1 MDEMLRDHAAM
12 VHPSE
17 ANTQHSG
24 QSLQAR
30 VSDLESEVTK
40 LREQLGKAKSI
51 NDTMW
56 ETVVQKVVAESTA
69 GSGDAMDVEGGFI
82 GVGGQKRART
92 RK

>member
-1 MDEMLRDHAAM
+1 MDEMLRDHAVM

-17 ANTQHSG
+17 PGTQHPG

-40 LREQLGKAKSI
+40 LKEQLGKAKSI

-56 ETVVQKVVAESTA
+56 ETVVQKVVVGSTA
-69 GSGDAMDVEGGFI
+69 SPGDAMDVEGDFI